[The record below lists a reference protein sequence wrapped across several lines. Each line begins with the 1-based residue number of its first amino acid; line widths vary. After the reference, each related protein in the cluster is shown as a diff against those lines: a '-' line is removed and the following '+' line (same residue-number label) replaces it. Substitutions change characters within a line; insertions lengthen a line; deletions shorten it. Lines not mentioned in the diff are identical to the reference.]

1 MATHSILSLA
11 SGGGGLDAGVA
22 LALSGQARTVCFVE
36 NEVTAARALVAGM
49 EAQLL
54 DDAPIWSDLK
64 TFDGR
69 GWRGL
74 VEGIIGGYPCQP
86 FSVAGR
92 RRGAADPRHLWPYIA
107 DIIRAVEP
115 RWCFFENVG
124 GHLRLGFREVA
135 DELRGMGYRVAAT
148 LWRAEEVGAPHRRE
162 RLFILA
168 VDDTDQGRRGWR
180 TDAAIGSAEAGWRGP
195 FTEGGRSA
203 VADASGSELRHEP
216 GRGSGQGGAGQAEPR
231 HAGAHVAH
239 AYAFDDDRSR
249 HSGPRWRAEPANGN
263 GAVGNADLA
272 RLGGRFRAV
281 RGGADLEL
289 AWPPGPK
296 SDAWRTIPPELW
308 PATPQPAVR
317 GVVDGAVLARTD
329 WLRILGNGV
338 VPEQAAAAFR
348 ELWEGLGK
356 DTSWGK

>member
-1 MATHSILSLA
+1 MAVHSILSLA

-22 LALSGQARTVCFVE
+22 LALCGQARTVCFVE

-54 DDAPIWSDLK
+54 DDAPIWSDLR
-64 TFDGR
+64 TFDGEP
-69 GWRGL
+69 WRGL
-74 VEGIIGGYPCQP
+74 VDGIIGGYPCQP

-135 DELRGMGYRVAAT
+135 EELRGMGYRVAAT
-148 LWRAEEVGAPHRRE
+148 LWRAEEIGAPHRRE

-168 VDDTDQGRRGWR
+168 VDDTDQGRWGWW

-203 VADASGSELRHEP
+203 VAHADEQ
-216 GRGSGQGGAGQAEPR
+216 GRGVERGAGLQLAGASLGYDAHGRDEAMAHAERTRWPQAWLGRGIDAGAEPQ
-231 HAGAHVAH
+231 A
-239 AYAFDDDRSR
+239 RSR
-249 HSGPRWRAEPANGN
+249 
-263 GAVGNADLA
+263 GAVGDADITGLEGRHGA
-272 RLGGRFRAV
+272 IGGSAHQ
-281 RGGADLEL
+281 LP
-289 AWPPGPK
+289 AWPPGPT
-296 SDAWRTIPPELW
+296 SDAWASIPPELW

-317 GVVDGAVLARTD
+317 GVADGGKSLARTD

-348 ELWEGLGK
+348 ELWVEM
-356 DTSWGK
+356 T